1 MKKIGHQITY
11 EKQGKSALKVE
22 IRPVIS
28 QVKKNM
34 LLLWGAAWTLCGLII
49 GGSLVFNDF
58 KKEEYLGITVFL
70 IFWIYFEIKVVHAI
84 RWNRNGREVLHV
96 KETEFSYLKS
106 IGERGFPV
114 VTDIK
119 KLSPFKYAQGTE
131 SGLWN
136 DINKSSWFVGGEV
149 IEYHVE
155 GAVKRIGMKLSK
167 KDAQLLVNLLNKT
180 AGL

>member
-34 LLLWGAAWTLCGLII
+34 LLLWGAAWTLCGIII

-70 IFWIYFEIKVVHAI
+70 IDLF
-84 RWNRNGREVLHV
+84 
-96 KETEFSYLKS
+96 
-106 IGERGFPV
+106 
-114 VTDIK
+114 
-119 KLSPFKYAQGTE
+119 
-131 SGLWN
+131 
-136 DINKSSWFVGGEV
+136 
-149 IEYHVE
+149 
-155 GAVKRIGMKLSK
+155 
-167 KDAQLLVNLLNKT
+167 
-180 AGL
+180 